1 MVNYECL
8 IISANQELEARG
20 EETLYAVYP
29 YDGLS
34 IADSPLGYVDNGDA
48 EKEQAFLDLQ
58 EYLLSDEVQN
68 EIQRT
73 GRRTGYEGVSA
84 ENRDVFRTDWGIQPD
99 RVLSPISDALHRCAD
114 GVPEPVPGQSSA
126 SPPSRSTV
134 WTTPAVWRERP
145 GTDGGGHEPD
155 PDQENAEKICSRPR
169 SMRSISSSL

>member
-1 MVNYECL
+1 MSGVRRRYTP
-8 IISANQELEARG
+8 S
-20 EETLYAVYP
+20 YP

-84 ENRDVFRTDWGIQPD
+84 ETPTCSVPTGRPAGSGALPY
-99 RVLSPISDALHRCAD
+99 PDALHRCAH
-114 GVPEPVPGQSSA
+114 GVPEPVSDRVPQALPHSLLPGLLRLA
-126 SPPSRSTV
+126 CTARAGRR
-134 WTTPAVWRERP
+134 W
-145 GTDGGGHEPD
+145 
-155 PDQENAEKICSRPR
+155 
-169 SMRSISSSL
+169 

>member
-34 IADSPLGYVDNGDA
+34 IADSPLGYVDNGDT

-73 GRRTGYEGVSA
+73 GRRTGYEGVSE

-99 RVLSPISDALHRCAD
+99 RVLSPIRMPSTDHRILS
-114 GVPEPVPGQSSA
+114 GLLRKYGGN
-126 SPPSRSTV
+126 
-134 WTTPAVWRERP
+134 RP
-145 GTDGGGHEPD
+145 GADGGGHEPD
-155 PDQENAEKICSRPR
+155 PHSGERGEESAPG
-169 SMRSISSSL
+169 LGA